1 MTDHNALC
9 WAATALIRELV
20 TMAAKNID
28 RKAIVPPDTGDTI
41 LPNSPFF
48 SRLVRF
54 AHDEPPP
61 LAVRDVNLNMEK
73 TYLQLLTDVLAVR
86 NRLRDTLPSK
96 TLREITQG
104 IDTFIGV
111 LAPGGYEY
119 TVAVL
124 AVLALGA
131 AVVPMSI
138 PSQSLPA

>member
-1 MTDHNALC
+1 
-9 WAATALIRELV
+9 
-20 TMAAKNID
+20 MAGKNVD
-28 RKAIVPPDTGDTI
+28 RTEIVPSDTGDNI

-54 AHDEPPP
+54 AHEEPSP
-61 LAVRDVNLNMEK
+61 LAVRDVNVNIEK

-86 NRLRDTLPSK
+86 NRLRRTLPTG
-96 TLREITQG
+96 TLNDIAKG

-131 AVVPMSI
+131 AVVPLSPSI
-138 PSQSLPA
+138 KSFSCRR